1 MNRALPGQRGYGTRN
16 QGSSFGARKRGAG
29 NQSFGAANALYGTD
43 MPVPQ
48 APKSPGVRQPSG
60 FDPAAGKD
68 IFLINKWAISYN
80 FIR

>member
-1 MNRALPGQRGYGTRN
+1 MTIKVDFCICCQYLISGTFSFVTNLGQ
-16 QGSSFGARKRGAG
+16 KIGAG

-68 IFLINKWAISYN
+68 IL
-80 FIR
+80 